1 MKKEFSDYLKD
12 IVGLTGLFLER
23 AEKAFDFYQTI
34 FPDDIK
40 DIFVSEYI
48 DKEGNRQFESI
59 YFVTSNLICE
69 AKNFTIEEDFD
80 FAPIKNKIVYC
91 RVQRTAFDSK
101 TTSNDSRMTVNISIE
116 DRVHADFK
124 ASKEN
129 CKKLEAIFN
138 QYLLPNLA

>member
-1 MKKEFSDYLKD
+1 MKQEFSAYLKD
-12 IVGLTGLFLER
+12 IVGLTDLFLTR
-23 AEKAFDFYQTI
+23 AEIAFDFYQTL

-59 YFVTSNLICE
+59 YIVTSNMLCE
-69 AKNFTIEEDFD
+69 AKKFIIEEDFD
-80 FAPIKNKIVYC
+80 FLPINNKIVYC
-91 RVQRTAFDSK
+91 RIKRTAFDSK

-116 DRVHADFK
+116 DFHADFK

-129 CKKLEAIFN
+129 CKKLVAIFN
-138 QYLLPNLA
+138 QFLLPNLA